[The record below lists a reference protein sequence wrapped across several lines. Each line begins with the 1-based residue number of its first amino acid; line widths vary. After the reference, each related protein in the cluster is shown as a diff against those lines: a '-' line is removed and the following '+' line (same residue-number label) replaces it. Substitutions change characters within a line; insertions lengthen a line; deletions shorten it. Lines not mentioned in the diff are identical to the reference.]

1 MKHRAPFFVF
11 ALPALF
17 SAVPGLMH
25 AQDRSASGH
34 LLNWNTPI
42 AVEADT
48 LPNKTYRLPA
58 HAFMVHEADPGTA
71 LNALKAAYAGQAAK
85 FSGSDPVSGR
95 VTVTG
100 MGEAPVLLLASATKD
115 KKAGAARVRVVYASN
130 DSTALEGGRDA
141 AHALAVQLNRA
152 IVERQIL
159 EQLEVVD
166 KAGSKLES
174 AQSDQ
179 AKAQKKASSA
189 ASDLEKAKKEK
200 SKLADKQAQLQKEQ
214 QRLQE
219 RYNTSQA
226 PKDLEKLTKVQGQLV
241 KVQQDLAKQ
250 LKKEADAQK
259 AANKR
264 QDDIPDAQK
273 EQQAHQVTKEQ
284 AVSELEAL
292 KRKLVAIR

>member
-1 MKHRAPFFVF
+1 MKHCAPFLAFT
-11 ALPALF
+11 LPALCC
-17 SAVPGLMH
+17 AVPVLLH
-25 AQDRSASGH
+25 AQERSASGH
-34 LLNWNTPI
+34 LLNWTNTI
-42 AVEADT
+42 TVEQDT
-48 LPNKTYRLPA
+48 LLNKTHKLPA
-58 HAFMVHEADPGTA
+58 HAFMVHEADPGAA
-71 LNALKAAYAGQAAK
+71 LNALKAAYAGQNAK
-85 FSGSDPVSGR
+85 FSGSDPVSGL

-100 MGEAPVLLLASATKD
+100 LGEAPVLLVASAAKD
-115 KKAGAARVRVVYASN
+115 KKAGGARMRVAYASN

-141 AHALAVQLNRA
+141 AYALAVQLNRA

-166 KAGSKLES
+166 KAGSKLEG

-264 QDDIPDAQK
+264 QDEIPDAQK

-292 KRKLVAIR
+292 KRKLEAIR

>member
-1 MKHRAPFFVF
+1 MNHRAPFR
-11 ALPALF
+11 ALALAALL
-17 SAVPGLMH
+17 STATVPLL

-34 LLNWNTPI
+34 LLNWTNPI
-42 AVEADT
+42 SVESDSLDHGSRT
-48 LPNKTYRLPA
+48 LPA
-58 HAFMVHEADPGTA
+58 HSFMVHEADPGTA
-71 LNALKAAYAGQAAK
+71 MSTLRSVFSDQGAK
-85 FSGSDPVSGR
+85 FSGSDPVR
-95 VTVTG
+95 ATVMVPEIPG
-100 MGEAPVLLLASATKD
+100 VPVLLIATAEKD
-115 KKAGAARVRVVYASN
+115 RAAGGTRMRVTYAAN
-130 DSTALEGGRDA
+130 DSTAMEDVRHA
-141 AHALAVQLNRA
+141 AHAMAIQLNRA
-152 IVERQIL
+152 IVQQQIDA
-159 EQLEVVD
+159 QQKIVD

-200 SKLADKQAQLQKEQ
+200 SKLADKQARLQKEQ
-214 QRLQE
+214 QRAQE

-241 KVQQDLAKQ
+241 KVQQDLSKQ

-264 QDDIPDAQK
+264 QDEIPDAQK
-273 EQQAHQVTKEQ
+273 EQQEHQVSKEQ

-292 KRKLVAIR
+292 KRKLEAIR

>member
-1 MKHRAPFFVF
+1 MNHGAPFR
-11 ALPALF
+11 ALALAALL
-17 SAVPGLMH
+17 STATAPLL

-34 LLNWNTPI
+34 LLNWTNTI
-42 AVEADT
+42 AVEQDT
-48 LPNKTYRLPA
+48 VVNKTHKLPA
-58 HAFMVHEADPGTA
+58 HAFMVHEAEPGAA
-71 LNALKAAYAGQAAK
+71 LNALKAAHAGQNAK
-85 FSGSDPVSGR
+85 FSGSDPVSGL

-100 MGEAPVLLLASATKD
+100 LGEAPIFLIASAAKD
-115 KKAGAARVRVVYASN
+115 KKAGGARRRVAYATN

-152 IVERQIL
+152 IVQQQIDA
-159 EQLEVVD
+159 QQKIVD

-214 QRLQE
+214 QRAQE

-226 PKDLEKLTKVQGQLV
+226 PKDLEKLTKVQAQLV
-241 KVQQDLAKQ
+241 KVHQDLAKQ

-259 AANKR
+259 TANKR
-264 QDDIPDAQK
+264 QDEIPDAQK
-273 EQQAHQVTKEQ
+273 AQQGHQVTKEQ

-292 KRKLVAIR
+292 KRKLEAIR